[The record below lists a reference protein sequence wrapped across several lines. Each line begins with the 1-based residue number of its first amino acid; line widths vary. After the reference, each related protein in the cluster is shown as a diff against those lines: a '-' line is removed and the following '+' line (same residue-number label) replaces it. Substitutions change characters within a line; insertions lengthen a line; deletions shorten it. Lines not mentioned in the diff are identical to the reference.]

1 MDANFEWAA
10 ESEVSPNAE
19 GLAVSAC
26 PRTRILYVE
35 DHSDTCEMVS
45 LILSRNDYELVTAG
59 TCNEALRLAK
69 ESAFDMYIVDNTLP
83 DGSGFDLCG
92 QLKALNS
99 HASVLV
105 CSGWSEDQYLALAV
119 ERGAKGYL
127 TKPFTPEEL
136 LREVTRICSGSTNG
150 ERNHGWK
157 PGKKDA
163 GTEQHKGND
172 YSQ

>member
-1 MDANFEWAA
+1 MDVNFEWAT

-19 GLAVSAC
+19 GLAVSARQ
-26 PRTRILYVE
+26 RTRILYVE

-45 LILSRNDYELVTAG
+45 LILSRSGYELVTAG

-69 ESAFDMYIVDNTLP
+69 SSRFDMYILDNTLP

-99 HASVLV
+99 DASVLL
-105 CSGWSEDQYLALAV
+105 CSGWSEDRYLDLAV
-119 ERGAKGYL
+119 ESGAKGYL

-136 LREVTRICSGSTNG
+136 LREVTRLCTTP
-150 ERNHGWK
+150 E
-157 PGKKDA
+157 
-163 GTEQHKGND
+163 
-172 YSQ
+172 